1 MTAICN
7 IYFTPTKVTSFVE
20 MNVYTSILFS
30 FSFSKE
36 YRWQGS
42 WQPQWKLQ
50 SRRWS
55 STVYA
60 SSPHSSASSN
70 NCTTCCLSTHTM
82 FTGPDLHRVCRCRKH
97 GVCMTSHSVI
107 PCTMLVSSVI
117 LLSLSIPKSRLTTW
131 GNLQVHLS
139 TPCICWYICR
149 CKPPKPSSTAA
160 VRQTSSTNIVS
171 KSCLRHEPGQSN
183 KP

>member
-1 MTAICN
+1 MCI
-7 IYFTPTKVTSFVE
+7 
-20 MNVYTSILFS
+20 
-30 FSFSKE
+30 
-36 YRWQGS
+36 
-42 WQPQWKLQ
+42 LQ
-50 SRRWS
+50 SC
-55 STVYA
+55 
-60 SSPHSSASSN
+60 SASVSPKSTGDRDHGSPN
-70 NCTTCCLSTHTM
+70 ESSKVDACHQQCMHPPPTAVPHLTTVPPVAYPHTM
-82 FTGPDLHRVCRCRKH
+82 FTGPDLHRFCRCRKH

-107 PCTMLVSSVI
+107 PCTMLVSSVQ
-117 LLSLSIPKSRLTTW
+117 LLSLSIPESGLTTW